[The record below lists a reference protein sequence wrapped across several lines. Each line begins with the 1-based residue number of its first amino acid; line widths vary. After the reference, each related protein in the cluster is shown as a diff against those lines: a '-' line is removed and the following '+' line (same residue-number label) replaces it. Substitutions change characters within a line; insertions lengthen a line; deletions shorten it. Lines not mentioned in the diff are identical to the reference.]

1 MIKKKIELLN
11 NTELK
16 NTGSGISGFLL
27 SLPWCCIAPAFLSLY
42 GFLGAAGSTR
52 IFVSEIFY
60 PLFFLS
66 ILFLARAGYLS
77 FYRKKGSNL
86 SRAVVF
92 VSIIGA
98 LILWGFR
105 FGLFQI

>member
-1 MIKKKIELLN
+1 MIKKKIELLK
-11 NTELK
+11 NTESK
-16 NTGSGISGFLL
+16 NTEAGVSGLLL
-27 SLPWCCIAPAFLSLY
+27 SLPWCCIAPALLSLF

-66 ILFLARAGYLS
+66 ILFLTRAGYLS
-77 FYRKKGSNL
+77 FYRKKGSNV
-86 SRAVVF
+86 SRTVVL

-98 LILWGFR
+98 LILWGLR